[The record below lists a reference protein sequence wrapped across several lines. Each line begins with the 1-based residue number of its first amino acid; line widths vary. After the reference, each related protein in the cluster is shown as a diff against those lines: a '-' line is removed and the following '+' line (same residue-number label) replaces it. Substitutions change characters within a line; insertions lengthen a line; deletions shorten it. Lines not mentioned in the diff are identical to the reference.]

1 MSSDKHTQG
10 ILVRGTNTN
19 SNDWMKVYCNGK
31 PILRSLEL
39 SKVGARKSTD
49 FEEEQAN
56 AERIVKAWNNYD
68 QLLEA
73 LDGIGSLLEFA
84 IHATPTGA
92 VRNLLTD
99 ANVIAKAAI
108 EKTKP

>member
-10 ILVRGTNTN
+10 QIDIDTDKNYV
-19 SNDWMKVYCNGK
+19 
-31 PILRSLEL
+31 
-39 SKVGARKSTD
+39 SKYRIYETTTGANVGWFD
-49 FEEEQAN
+49 PDEETIEQGEAN